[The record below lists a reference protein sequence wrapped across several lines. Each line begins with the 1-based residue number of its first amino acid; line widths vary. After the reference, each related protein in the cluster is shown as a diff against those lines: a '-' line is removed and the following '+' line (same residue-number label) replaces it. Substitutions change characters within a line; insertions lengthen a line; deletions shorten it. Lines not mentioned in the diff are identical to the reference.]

1 MDQKDHF
8 TLLKAISISKIKDKI
23 NLTLVGYGKNYL
35 KIKNFIKKNKIKA
48 KIIINE
54 KKIEKFYKKADL
66 YICSSLYEG
75 LPTTVIEAASNCVPV
90 ICSDFKSGSNE
101 ILKNGKGGYFFK
113 VKDYEVLSK
122 LILKFYRNPKPFF
135 RKELVCRKNLIRFDE
150 KKNTNLFQNFFK
162 SLN

>member
-1 MDQKDHF
+1 M
-8 TLLKAISISKIKDKI
+8 
-23 NLTLVGYGKNYL
+23 
-35 KIKNFIKKNKIKA
+35 
-48 KIIINE
+48 
-54 KKIEKFYKKADL
+54 
-66 YICSSLYEG
+66 YEG

-150 KKNTNLFQNFFK
+150 KKKYKFISKFFK
-162 SLN
+162 KV